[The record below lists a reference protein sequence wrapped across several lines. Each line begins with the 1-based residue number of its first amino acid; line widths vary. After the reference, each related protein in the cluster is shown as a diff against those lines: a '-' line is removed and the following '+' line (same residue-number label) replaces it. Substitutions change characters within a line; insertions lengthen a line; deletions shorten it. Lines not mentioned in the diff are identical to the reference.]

1 MRCWGSLS
9 SCLTQEVH
17 MSTVSIG
24 NSSVDVN
31 EPSSFKVKK
40 QQQTL
45 LCFLLQPSGF
55 PVNNSLSL
63 SPPSHKVPWGGDR
76 KLTAADHSLLQPATW
91 SPLILKF
98 FSSHPLLVIH
108 SLLFFNTNTQMGYYN
123 DGLHSCF
130 CCSLTQFLDSIRCA
144 WEAFWN
150 FNDFKEFASIGFFS
164 L

>member
-17 MSTVSIG
+17 MSTVNIG
-24 NSSVDVN
+24 NWSVDVN

-55 PVNNSLSL
+55 PVNNSLSGG
-63 SPPSHKVPWGGDR
+63 GGDR

-123 DGLHSCF
+123 DDLHSCF
-130 CCSLTQFLDSIRCA
+130 CCSLTWFLDSIRCA

-150 FNDFKEFASIGFFS
+150 FNDFKEFASIHFFS